1 MMIAEWR
8 AKGRPVA
15 VVGLAR
21 SGVAATLLLRDR
33 GVPVYASDAAPP
45 EKLADAARQLS
56 GSGAD
61 VELGRHNLARIAAAE
76 AVVVSPGVPPD
87 APPLATAREA
97 GVPVYAEVDL
107 GFTELRG
114 TSAIAITGT
123 NGKTTTTSL
132 VAHLLT
138 TAGVRA
144 EAAGNIGR
152 PLCEMVRAGDAPA
165 WLALELSSFQLHDA
179 PHIDPSVGVLTNLAP
194 NHLDRYAT
202 LEEYYADKARLFA
215 NAGPGSTWVT
225 NADDAAVDAMAAGA
239 PGTHL
244 RFSTTARADGW
255 FDREGRRLM
264 LGDSALLPRADLP
277 LLGDHNVANALA
289 AVLAVQ
295 RAGVEPAAIAKG
307 LRTFR
312 AIPHRVELVR
322 EVDGVLWINDSKST
336 NVTSTEVAIAAL
348 DRPFV
353 LLLGGRH
360 KGEPYTR
367 LAPLLRT
374 RCRAVIAYGEAQ
386 ALIVRDLSDRV
397 QLVPAGTFEEVLA
410 EARRLARPGDA
421 VLLSP
426 ACSSYDMF
434 DNYEQRGE
442 RFRAAVEAM

>member
-1 MMIAEWR
+1 MIEMWR
-8 AKGRPVA
+8 ASGRPVA

-21 SGVAATLLLRDR
+21 SGVAATLLLRER
-33 GVPVYASDAAPP
+33 GVAVYASDSAPP
-45 EKLADAARQLS
+45 DRLEATARELEAA
-56 GSGAD
+56 GAA
-61 VELGRHNLARIAAAE
+61 VELGGHDLGRIAAAA

-87 APPLATAREA
+87 APPLRAARGA
-97 GVPVYAEVDL
+97 GVPIHAEVDL
-107 GFTELRG
+107 GFAELRG
-114 TSAIAITGT
+114 TRTIAVTGT

-132 VAHLLT
+132 IAHLLREG
-138 TAGVRA
+138 GVKA

-152 PLCEMVRAGDAPA
+152 PLCQIVRAGDPPE

-179 PHIDPSVGVLTNLAP
+179 PHVNPAVGLVTNLAP

-202 LEEYYADKARLFA
+202 LDDYYGDKARLFA
-215 NAGPGSTWVT
+215 NAHAGSVWVT
-225 NADDAAVDAMAAGA
+225 NADAAAVQDMVRAV

-244 RFSTTARADGW
+244 RFSITAPADGW
-255 FDREGRRLM
+255 FDRDRRLLM
-264 LGDSALLPRADLP
+264 LGESPLLPRGDLP
-277 LLGDHNVANALA
+277 LLGDHNVANAVAAALA
-289 AVLAVQ
+289 AR
-295 RAGVEPAAIAKG
+295 RAGVADAAIAAG

-312 AIPHRVELVR
+312 AIPHRVEPVR

-367 LAPLLRT
+367 LTRLLQNG
-374 RCRAVIAYGEAQ
+374 CRSVVAYGEAQ
-386 ALIVRDLSDRV
+386 PLVVQDLGAA
-397 QLVPAGTFEEVLA
+397 VPVTTAGTFEEVL
-410 EARRLARPGDA
+410 ERARGLARKGDA

>member
-1 MMIAEWR
+1 MIHAWR
-8 AKGRPVA
+8 ASGRPVA

-33 GVPVYASDAAPP
+33 GVPVYASDTAKPERLEAVAAT
-45 EKLADAARQLS
+45 LRAA
-56 GSGAD
+56 GAE
-61 VELGRHNLARIAAAE
+61 VEVGGHDLTRIASAQ

-87 APPLATAREA
+87 APPLRTAREA
-97 GVPVYAEVDL
+97 EVPVYAEVDL

-114 TSAIAITGT
+114 TRTIAVTGT

-132 VAHLLT
+132 IAHLLR
-138 TAGVRA
+138 AGGIRA

-152 PLCEMVRAGDAPA
+152 PLCEMVRTGDAPD

-179 PHIDPSVGVLTNLAP
+179 PHVDPAVGVLTNLAP
-194 NHLDRYAT
+194 NHLDRYGS
-202 LEEYYADKARLFA
+202 LGEYYGDKARLFA
-215 NAGPGSTWVT
+215 NACPGSVWVT
-225 NADDAAVDAMAAGA
+225 NADDAEVERMAHGVPGA
-239 PGTHL
+239 HL
-244 RFSTTARADGW
+244 HFSVQSRADGW
-255 FDREGRRLM
+255 YDRSGGRLM
-264 LGDSALLPRADLP
+264 VGSDPLLPRAELP

-289 AVLAVQ
+289 AALAARQ
-295 RAGVEPAAIAKG
+295 AGLDLEIIAAG

-312 AIPHRVELVR
+312 AIPHRVEPIR

-336 NVTSTEVAIAAL
+336 NVSSTEVAIEAL

-360 KGEPYTR
+360 KGEPYAR
-367 LAPLLRT
+367 LAPLLQE
-374 RCRAVIAYGEAQ
+374 RCRAVVAYGEAEPLVVQ
-386 ALIVRDLSDRV
+386 DLSAVVTVVTAGSFADV
-397 QLVPAGTFEEVLA
+397 LVCARGLA
-410 EARRLARPGDA
+410 HPGDA

-434 DNYEQRGE
+434 DNYEQRGD